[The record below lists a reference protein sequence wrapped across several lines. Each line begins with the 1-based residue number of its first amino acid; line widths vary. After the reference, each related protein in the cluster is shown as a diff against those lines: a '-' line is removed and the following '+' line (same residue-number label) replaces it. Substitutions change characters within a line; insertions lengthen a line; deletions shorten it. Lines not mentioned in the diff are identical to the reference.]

1 MSTAASGGR
10 LARRSALRVLS
21 APVIALLA
29 LFAGPL
35 VYLVYVSFTEA
46 GVTGDGSL
54 TLGNFQEI
62 LGEAVY
68 REVMLDTVVIA
79 VTAMGILFLVAFP
92 IATFLAFRAGRW
104 EIPLL
109 LAIVLT
115 DELNPLIRIYAWRI
129 MLARDGVINTVLLNI
144 GVIDEPVSAL
154 MFTRLSVIIV
164 LSTTSLSFVVVP
176 IYAALK
182 AVDRDLLEAAR
193 DLGAGWLTVMREVL
207 LPLSAA
213 GFIAAMIIVFVPM
226 LSDFAA
232 PAVVGGREGYM
243 ISSLIEEEF
252 NERSDWGVGS
262 ALSFV
267 VLGISSLFVFAS
279 VKFSKVRRV
288 QA

>member
-1 MSTAASGGR
+1 MSAAASSGR
-10 LARRSALRVLS
+10 LARRSAARVLS
-21 APVIALLA
+21 APVMVLLV
-29 LFAGPL
+29 LFIGPL
-35 VYLVYVSFTEA
+35 IYLVYVSFTEA
-46 GVTGDGSL
+46 GITGDGSL

-62 LGEAVY
+62 LGEPIY

-79 VTAMGILFLVAFP
+79 VTAMTILFLVAFP
-92 IATFLAFRAGRW
+92 VACYLAFRAARW

-129 MLARDGVINTVLLNI
+129 MLARDGLINSVLQGF
-144 GVIDEPVSAL
+144 GVIDEPVAAL

-176 IYAALK
+176 IYAAMK

-193 DLGAGWLTVMREVL
+193 DLGAGWFMVMREVL
-207 LPLSAA
+207 LPLSAP

-267 VLGISSLFVFAS
+267 VLAISSVFVFAS
-279 VKFSKVRRV
+279 VKASNVRRM
-288 QA
+288 QS